1 MEIRELLIGCLA
13 VIAVMFSTGCGI
25 TARVDY
31 YGKTERYDQTGTQ
44 DFSKLFGHNKPKN
57 RE

>member
-13 VIAVMFSTGCGI
+13 VIAVMFSTGCGVTI
-25 TARVDY
+25 RGDY
-31 YGKTERYDQTGTQ
+31 YGKTEKYDQSGTL
-44 DFSKLFGHNKPKN
+44 DFSKLFGQSKPRN